1 MSPKRWAGLLLVT
14 NDESRS
20 RKQTLANI
28 MKHAEICRCYRLPV
42 PLLHGFVRKEIKQLL
57 LPFIIYL
64 SGLKTCHLYILK
76 GPSIGNEQMEK

>member
-28 MKHAEICRCYRLPV
+28 MKHAEIYRCYRLPV